1 MEEQPAVDETE
12 QSETTAAGLMDVND
26 TSMDFSLSSKK
37 KKKKKVIVDDGDE
50 EKPGLQLHGTK

>member
-1 MEEQPAVDETE
+1 MDETE